1 MAPDLNSLP
10 PSTISRN
17 MNSSS
22 TNGES
27 PLSPLGGGTDSPPS
41 ASRSQSISL
50 QAAAT
55 MNAGL
60 QRRSSSS
67 SVTRNQQSPAGR
79 RRSTVLMNLQF
90 NDPSLPAP
98 GEMQEG
104 PGGVSGSGVRTG
116 SPRPLSGS
124 PLLAARDP
132 HHNRAPSLGELHQEL
147 EAEQEAQVNRLLQMI
162 RRQQLELQQ
171 LQSNQGQS
179 QSAVAIDDSTPAS
192 ERSASGVHSGTA
204 TNQGTG
210 TSSVSTPR
218 SPILPRGSFDI
229 GRPAPR
235 ASGTSSRRTSS
246 TRLRSGS
253 ISGGDISDPSLLS
266 GRDESAFYQAETQSL
281 VRENQMLRHR
291 IRELERQLNEA
302 QTASTITREPAQPSQ
317 LLQSQ
322 SVSEEAAGGGR
333 SAAPA
338 VASAPKEE

>member
-1 MAPDLNSLP
+1 
-10 PSTISRN
+10 
-17 MNSSS
+17 MNSSAA
-22 TNGES
+22 TNGDGS
-27 PLSPLGGGTDSPPS
+27 SAPLGGTDSPPP

-67 SVTRNQQSPAGR
+67 SNTRGQQSPAGR
-79 RRSTVLMNLQF
+79 RRSTVLMNLQL

-104 PGGVSGSGVRTG
+104 PGGVGGSGV

-132 HHNRAPSLGELHQEL
+132 HHNRTPSLGELHQEL

-171 LQSNQGQS
+171 LQSNQGGQS
-179 QSAVAIDDSTPAS
+179 QSAVVADDSTTPAS
-192 ERSASGVHSGTA
+192 ERSASIIPP
-204 TNQGTG
+204 G
-210 TSSVSTPR
+210 TSIHPRTSSISTPR
-218 SPILPRGSFDI
+218 SPTLPRGSFDI
-229 GRPAPR
+229 GRTDLR
-235 ASGTSSRRTSS
+235 TSRTPSRRASS
-246 TRLRSGS
+246 TRMRSGS
-253 ISGGDISDPSLLS
+253 ISGGDISDPSLFS

-291 IRELERQLNEA
+291 IRELERQLTEA
-302 QTASTITREPAQPSQ
+302 QTASAITREPVQSSQ

-322 SVSEEAAGGGR
+322 TVSEEAAGG
-333 SAAPA
+333 STPAAP
-338 VASAPKEE
+338 VAAATPKEE